1 MGIICGTKLIEHGF
15 LCIAASAQCD
25 SGILFLS
32 LGSGAFTEA
41 PTDTPNVLELQDDYA
56 NIKKVFVRVATEK
69 GSPTQGEVKDLCLD
83 MLAGVFTCVPQ
94 MSHLEKAIEQAT
106 TMEEMMC
113 IVCFSL
119 SNWIS
124 YDFLRIVIT
133 HFQPALKSAADNL
146 MHYEQKLKPLLLQ
159 KLEHIAELQQR

>member
-1 MGIICGTKLIEHGF
+1 MPF
-15 LCIAASAQCD
+15 SYARCD
-25 SGILFLS
+25 SGVLFLS
-32 LGSGAFTEA
+32 LGSGAFIEA
-41 PTDTPNVLELQDDYA
+41 PTGTPNALELQDDYA
-56 NIKKVFVRVATEK
+56 NVKKMFVRVTTEK
-69 GSPTQGEVKDLCLD
+69 GSPTLGDVKDLCLD
-83 MLAGVFTCVPQ
+83 MLAGVFTRIPQ
-94 MSHLEKAIEQAT
+94 RSHLEKAIEQAT

-113 IVCFSL
+113 IVCFNL